1 MLLLNAGDHDTD
13 TDPWPWGGEPIFRDG
28 IYAGRVTTTAYGFS
42 LNRHVCLGFVHDYD
56 ECGPEGCKFPPE
68 GSVTNTITPDWVKV
82 FNINHFILSMLN
94 QTHITLII
102 TSIITNCGCRPENL
116 RSKLEGFDIQQM
128 LD

>member
-82 FNINHFILSMLN
+82 FKIATCSPNNRFCPNSYHLNHNFYQN
-94 QTHITLII
+94 
-102 TSIITNCGCRPENL
+102 
-116 RSKLEGFDIQQM
+116 
-128 LD
+128 

>member
-82 FNINHFILSMLN
+82 FNIIFFILRTLKIFCPNSYHLN
-94 QTHITLII
+94 H
-102 TSIITNCGCRPENL
+102 NFYDN
-116 RSKLEGFDIQQM
+116 
-128 LD
+128 